1 MQVTLTEHNCATSH
15 VRLPIDPA
23 WFFSNVCLLL
33 ELYLILLSVFIGVH
47 WGMGW
52 FCLCFLARNH
62 LILTVSWEDLPRSK
76 FNPTQ
81 EGGEEKR
88 QLLNHWTPG
97 KSLSFWFLFCVSL
110 VAHDAQYPFSAHLPS
125 TYLLV
130 CRADSIFWTI
140 FNWVLGLLIMKF
152 SGCFI
157 FWIQVLYHMCFIN
170 IFPQAV
176 ACLFIFIRMSF
187 QNQMFLISMK
197 SNLPYFSFIA
207 HG

>member
-1 MQVTLTEHNCATSH
+1 MA
-15 VRLPIDPA
+15 
-23 WFFSNVCLLL
+23 
-33 ELYLILLSVFIGVH
+33 
-47 WGMGW
+47 
-52 FCLCFLARNH
+52 
-62 LILTVSWEDLPRSK
+62 
-76 FNPTQ
+76 
-81 EGGEEKR
+81 EKR
-88 QLLNHWTPG
+88 KGSFLTTGPPG
-97 KSLSFWFLFCVSL
+97 KSLSFWFSFCISL

-140 FNWVLGLLIMKF
+140 FNWVLCLLIMKF

-176 ACLFIFIRMSF
+176 ACLFIFVRMSF